1 MAPQGGAHQAPV
13 NALFEALGGAQFHSR
28 QRHGV
33 IGEAGDARAGRD
45 MARQWCSS
53 CHVVEPGG
61 RGSDAAPTFAAL
73 ANRPGAGP
81 ERWRTWLANP
91 HPPMPK
97 LQLSRQSIA
106 DIADYL
112 SILKQT

>member
-1 MAPQGGAHQAPV
+1 MSPV
-13 NALFEALGGAQFHSR
+13 RLFVPAVLAALSSMWSPASA
-28 QRHGV
+28 
-33 IGEAGDARAGRD
+33 AGDALAGRD

-97 LQLSRQSIA
+97 LQLSRQTIA
-106 DIADYL
+106 DITD
-112 SILKQT
+112 SISP